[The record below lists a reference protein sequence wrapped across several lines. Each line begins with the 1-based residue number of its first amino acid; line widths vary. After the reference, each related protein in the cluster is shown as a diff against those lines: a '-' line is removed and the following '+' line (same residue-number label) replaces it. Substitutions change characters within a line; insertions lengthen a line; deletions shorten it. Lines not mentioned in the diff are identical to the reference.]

1 MLYKKSI
8 GPLLLSAALLAAPQ
22 PAAAQEAAASTQ
34 GAAAEAVPSRYISP
48 QAQAVVTRMTAYLK
62 GLQAFEIEAD
72 STRDEV
78 VALGYKLQHN
88 ERSKLLVQ
96 RPDKLRA
103 KLEGDLRDRTIVYDG
118 ANAVIY
124 SPVDDAYV
132 KVAVPN
138 SLEQLIGDLLEA
150 GVEMPMIDVLYQA
163 VAGTLTEAVR
173 GGVLVGE
180 SVIDGVK
187 CDHLAFRQ
195 LNVDWQLWVEQG
207 ARPVPRKIV
216 ITTRYQVGDPQ
227 YQAVLRWNLSP
238 RIDASTFVFTP
249 PQGASEIPL
258 VTATPEAAKP

>member
-1 MLYKKSI
+1 MLYRKTI
-8 GPLLLSAALLAAPQ
+8 GPLLLSAAMLAAPL

-34 GAAAEAVPSRYISP
+34 GGAAETVPSQYISP
-48 QAQAVVTRMTAYLK
+48 QAQAVVARMTAYLK
-62 GLQAFEIEAD
+62 GLQSFEIEAD

-88 ERSKLLVQ
+88 EHSKLTVQ

-103 KLEGDLRDRTIVYDG
+103 RLDGDLRDRTIVYDG

-124 SPVDDAYV
+124 SPDDDAYV
-132 KVAVPN
+132 KIAVPN
-138 SLEQLIGDLLEA
+138 SLERLIGDLLEA
-150 GVEMPMIDVLYQA
+150 GVEMPMIDVLYQSI
-163 VAGTLTEAVR
+163 AGTLTEAVR

-180 SVIDGVK
+180 STIDGVK

-216 ITTRYQVGDPQ
+216 ITTRYEVGDPQ
-227 YQAVLRWNLSP
+227 YQAVLRWNVSP
-238 RIDASTFVFTP
+238 KIDAATFVFTP
-249 PQGASEIPL
+249 PQSATEIPL
-258 VTATPEAAKP
+258 VTAAPDAGKP